1 MSPSTAPGIRV
12 PLAAA
17 VTGALALHAGHK
29 LELGLLGEMLWAC
42 HVASLL
48 IAIGIFF
55 RKLTLVA
62 VGTLFHAAVGLPA
75 YVLDVI
81 TLGQTTATSV
91 LVHVLPPLAGLFSLK
106 YQTPWPRFVPA
117 ATAALYVALIPVSRL
132 LTEPALNVNLA
143 FAPWPPL
150 VRVAPWP
157 WVTWLA
163 NTAWILAVTPLVDR
177 ALRRVLHGAAWTGA
191 AHG

>member
-1 MSPSTAPGIRV
+1 MTDSTAKGNRI

-17 VTGALALHAGHK
+17 VAGALALHALHK
-29 LELGLLGEMLWAC
+29 YEIGLLDEMLWAC

-81 TLGQTTATSV
+81 TLGQTTGTSV
-91 LVHVLPPLAGLFSLK
+91 LVHVLPPLAGFFTLK
-106 YQTPWPRFVPA
+106 HQAPWPGIVAHLTIAF
-117 ATAALYVALIPVSRL
+117 YFALILAARLFTESR
-132 LTEPALNVNLA
+132 LNVNLA
-143 FAPWPPL
+143 FTPWSALDASPWAW
-150 VRVAPWP
+150 VAWFGNMAY
-157 WVTWLA
+157 VVV
-163 NTAWILAVTPLVDR
+163 VTPFADR
-177 ALRRVLHGAAWTGA
+177 ALRRMLHGPATARA
-191 AHG
+191 EHG